1 MIKQMGQIA
10 QVQNQLQNAASKPT
24 QFNAALPM
32 RLEVMEKLQG
42 IRYMIKV
49 GNIAMETKSIK
60 ELEIGGKYWAM
71 MGKSSSGSI
80 TLSNLIKQPHLLKDQ
95 NMPLKLSS
103 EILQEFLQDG
113 TNPFDTMK
121 NFLSDRL
128 ANAESKWEFTFLSHM
143 LMSLRHKVLTL
154 PLHYDDEKK
163 DGLMQLRKKKFE
175 NQNALEFY
183 SVFANL
189 GATWGI
195 LRNIEG
201 EIRLDISVMYESVA
215 RLLKNNLHE
224 LAFISQAH
232 INVDSK
238 ITPLYDFNDFL
249 LDLEG

>member
-1 MIKQMGQIA
+1 
-10 QVQNQLQNAASKPT
+10 
-24 QFNAALPM
+24 
-32 RLEVMEKLQG
+32 
-42 IRYMIKV
+42 
-49 GNIAMETKSIK
+49 
-60 ELEIGGKYWAM
+60 
-71 MGKSSSGSI
+71 
-80 TLSNLIKQPHLLKDQ
+80 
-95 NMPLKLSS
+95 
-103 EILQEFLQDG
+103 
-113 TNPFDTMK
+113 
-121 NFLSDRL
+121 
-128 ANAESKWEFTFLSHM
+128 
-143 LMSLRHKVLTL
+143 MSLRHKVLTL

-238 ITPLYDFNDFL
+238 IAPLYDFNDFL

>member
-49 GNIAMETKSIK
+49 GNIAMEPKSIQ

-71 MGKSSSGSI
+71 MGNSSSGSI

-103 EILQEFLQDG
+103 EVLQEFLQDG

-154 PLHYDDEKK
+154 PLH
-163 DGLMQLRKKKFE
+163 
-175 NQNALEFY
+175 
-183 SVFANL
+183 
-189 GATWGI
+189 
-195 LRNIEG
+195 
-201 EIRLDISVMYESVA
+201 
-215 RLLKNNLHE
+215 
-224 LAFISQAH
+224 
-232 INVDSK
+232 
-238 ITPLYDFNDFL
+238 
-249 LDLEG
+249 